1 MISGGVTSR
10 AASVTI
16 CPPRLL
22 SQQSGTFCNNGIP
35 NAQSYHIYHHS
46 IETSLHCSSPRR
58 PISSQLCIRSVRP
71 HLHSTIL
78 TS

>member
-35 NAQSYHIYHHS
+35 KCSYHIYYHS
-46 IETSLHCSSPRR
+46 IETSLHCSLPKR